1 MKKRIISCI
10 LTVLI
15 LASVLPANAFADS
28 SVIHRQ
34 IHINPLYKDVVD
46 QKQLFS
52 TLNGA
57 PRLYSDTQPQEAGS
71 ADEAAVILR
80 KGMENREA
88 RIAIRCPADAITPT
102 DGILDEIVEKAMEE
116 TGVPTQGDYIRWTY
130 AGWSG
135 SCSLESDDEGLHY
148 VFVYDC
154 KYYTT
159 AAQEAELSEKI
170 DSVLQ
175 SLDINDESSDYDVIC
190 AVYDYICAN
199 VSYDYDNLNDSEYL
213 LKYTAYAAMINK
225 TAVCQGYSALMY
237 RMLQQKNIDC
247 RLIPGSNHAWNIV
260 AIDGVYYNADS
271 TWDAGRDPKNY
282 AYFLC
287 GDSDF
292 AEHTRYSEY
301 STEEFYRLYPMA
313 ETKYVV
319 CPSHSYGA
327 WVTTK
332 APTCT
337 ESGIET
343 RTCAKCGASED
354 RAIPAT
360 GHHYDAVATA
370 PTCTEKGY
378 TTHTCACG
386 DSYTDSST
394 DALGHNYGAWEQTKA
409 PTCTVKG
416 TEVRICTR
424 CNASETRNVDAL
436 GHSFIHYAEKAATCT
451 TDGWA
456 AYDTCSRCG
465 YSTYRQIP
473 AAGHHYDA
481 VATAPTCTERGYT
494 THTCVCGIS
503 YTDSYTDA
511 VGHNYKAGICT
522 ICGAL
527 DPERRPAS
535 PQIMITTESGRPKI
549 SWDAVN
555 GADKYWVYRSVDG
568 ETFDYYTRTDK
579 PSFTDGSTSIGTTYH
594 YAVKAV
600 AVLGERDVSSGRS
613 TAQSIQCRPAAPSVS
628 IYRASGK
635 PQLKWNAVSGAA
647 KYWVYRSTDGMN
659 FKYYDSTAKTSYT
672 NTGALLGTKYHY
684 RVKAVAVVN
693 GKNVASAYNGTKS
706 LFTTP
711 AAPGVSIYRVNGKPQ
726 LKWSAVTGAEK
737 YWIYR
742 STDGVN
748 FKYYDSTTGTS
759 YTNCIAASGTE
770 YYYKVKAAAVVNGK
784 DVASD
789 FSNTKS
795 LFTTPAAPSVSITT
809 SKGKPK
815 LTWKAVKGADNYYIY
830 RSTDGKN
837 FKYYNETDEAGYTNY
852 STNIGTTYYYKVRAV
867 KTIDGNDH
875 KSDFSAVRSIQCR
888 PAAVNLSISRSY
900 GKPKLTWDAVADADK
915 YWIYRSIDGKN
926 FKCYDTTTKTSY
938 INSGAA
944 FNTIY
949 CYKVKAV
956 KVVNGRNVVS
966 GSGSAKSVITALA
979 KPSVSI
985 TTSDGKPYIS
995 WDAVDGATGYY
1006 VFRSTDGKNYSV
1018 LGYTTR
1024 TNYTNTASNA
1034 GTTYYYK
1041 VKADSSNTKTAI
1053 CANSDKTAEKL
1064 VEQAKSWLGCKESDG
1079 SNEEIIDT
1087 YNGHEPVARGLK
1099 LGYKDPWCAAFVS
1112 ACAIKTGMTD
1122 IIPTECG
1129 CGTMV
1134 KLFKK
1139 LGAWDENDGR
1149 IPNVGDIIFFDWD
1162 DSGYG
1167 DNDGFPG
1174 HVGIVEK
1181 VSGTEITVIDGN
1193 NKNDAVERR
1202 TVQINGRFIRGYG
1215 VPKYSGF
1222 RSGDTRSDYS
1232 NAVSVRCG
1240 LTAPTPSITTSE
1252 GKPKLTWSAV
1262 PGAAKYWVYRSTDG
1276 KSFSYLNSTVGT
1288 SYTDS
1293 DAKKNT
1299 KYYYKVK
1306 AVYSSNSDMNSALSA
1321 AVSIKATK

>member
-1 MKKRIISCI
+1 MKIRIISCI

-52 TLNGA
+52 ALNGA

-135 SCSLESDDEGLHY
+135 SYSLESDDEGLHY

-313 ETKYVV
+313 KTKYVV

-343 RTCAKCGASED
+343 RTCAKCGVSEN

-360 GHHYDAVATA
+360 
-370 PTCTEKGY
+370 
-378 TTHTCACG
+378 
-386 DSYTDSST
+386 
-394 DALGHNYGAWEQTKA
+394 
-409 PTCTVKG
+409 
-416 TEVRICTR
+416 
-424 CNASETRNVDAL
+424 
-436 GHSFIHYAEKAATCT
+436 
-451 TDGWA
+451 
-456 AYDTCSRCG
+456 
-465 YSTYRQIP
+465 
-473 AAGHHYDA
+473 GHHYDA

-494 THTCVCGIS
+494 THTCVCGLS

-549 SWDAVN
+549 SWNAVN

-568 ETFDYYTRTDK
+568 ETFDYYARTDK

-600 AVLGERDVSSGRS
+600 AVLGGRDVSSGRS

-647 KYWVYRSTDGMN
+647 KYWVYRSTDGVN

-693 GKNVASAYNGTKS
+693 GKNVASADSGTKS

-915 YWIYRSIDGKN
+915 YWIYRSTDGKN

-1041 VKADSSNTKTAI
+1041 VKADNSNTKTAI

-1181 VSGTEITVIDGN
+1181 VSGTKITVIDGN

-1306 AVYSSNSDMNSALSA
+1306 AVYSSNSDMNSARSA

>member
-102 DGILDEIVEKAMEE
+102 DGILDEIAEKAMEE

-135 SCSLESDDEGLHY
+135 SYSLESDDEGLHY

-343 RTCAKCGASED
+343 RTCAKCGVSEN

-386 DSYTDSST
+386 DSYTDSS
-394 DALGHNYGAWEQTKA
+394 
-409 PTCTVKG
+409 
-416 TEVRICTR
+416 
-424 CNASETRNVDAL
+424 
-436 GHSFIHYAEKAATCT
+436 
-451 TDGWA
+451 
-456 AYDTCSRCG
+456 
-465 YSTYRQIP
+465 
-473 AAGHHYDA
+473 
-481 VATAPTCTERGYT
+481 
-494 THTCVCGIS
+494 
-503 YTDSYTDA
+503 TDA

-549 SWDAVN
+549 SWNAVN
-555 GADKYWVYRSVDG
+555 GADKYWIYRSVDG
-568 ETFDYYTRTDK
+568 ETFDYYARTDK
-579 PSFTDGSTSIGTTYH
+579 PSFTDGSTSIGTTYY

-600 AVLGERDVSSGRS
+600 AVLGGRDVSSGRS

-628 IYRASGK
+628 IYRVNGK
-635 PQLKWNAVSGAA
+635 PQLKWSAVTGAE
-647 KYWVYRSTDGMN
+647 KYWIYRSTDGVN

-693 GKNVASAYNGTKS
+693 GKNVASADSGTKS

-711 AAPGVSIYRVNGKPQ
+711 AAPDVSIYRVNGKPQ

-770 YYYKVKAAAVVNGK
+770 YYYKVKAAAVENGK
-784 DVASD
+784 NVASD

-815 LTWKAVKGADNYYIY
+815 LTWKAVTGADKYWIY

-915 YWIYRSIDGKN
+915 YWIYRSTDGKN

-956 KVVNGRNVVS
+956 KVVNGRNVAS

-1041 VKADSSNTKTAI
+1041 VKADNSNTKTAI

-1149 IPNVGDIIFFDWD
+1149 IPNIGDIIFFDWD

-1181 VSGTEITVIDGN
+1181 VSGTKITVIDGN

>member
-135 SCSLESDDEGLHY
+135 SYSLESDDEGLHY

-199 VSYDYDNLNDSEYL
+199 VSYDYDNLDDSEYL

-313 ETKYVV
+313 KTKYVV

-343 RTCAKCGASED
+343 RTCAKCGVSEN

-360 GHHYDAVATA
+360 
-370 PTCTEKGY
+370 
-378 TTHTCACG
+378 
-386 DSYTDSST
+386 
-394 DALGHNYGAWEQTKA
+394 
-409 PTCTVKG
+409 
-416 TEVRICTR
+416 
-424 CNASETRNVDAL
+424 
-436 GHSFIHYAEKAATCT
+436 
-451 TDGWA
+451 
-456 AYDTCSRCG
+456 
-465 YSTYRQIP
+465 
-473 AAGHHYDA
+473 GHHYDA

-494 THTCVCGIS
+494 THTCVCGLS

-511 VGHNYKAGICT
+511 AGHNYKAGICT

-549 SWDAVN
+549 SWNAVN
-555 GADKYWVYRSVDG
+555 GADKYWIYRSVDG
-568 ETFDYYTRTDK
+568 ETFDYYARTDK
-579 PSFTDGSTSIGTTYH
+579 PSFTDGSTSIGTTYY

-647 KYWVYRSTDGMN
+647 KYWVYRSTDGVN

-693 GKNVASAYNGTKS
+693 GKNVASADSGTKS

-726 LKWSAVTGAEK
+726 LKWSAVTGAAK

-815 LTWKAVKGADNYYIY
+815 LTWKAVKGADKYYIY

-915 YWIYRSIDGKN
+915 YWIYRSTDGKN
-926 FKCYDTTTKTSY
+926 FKYYDTTTKTSY

-956 KVVNGRNVVS
+956 KVVNGRNVAS

-1041 VKADSSNTKTAI
+1041 VKADNSNTKTAI

-1149 IPNVGDIIFFDWD
+1149 IPNIGDIIFFDWD

-1293 DAKKNT
+1293 GAKKNT

>member
-135 SCSLESDDEGLHY
+135 SYSLESDDEGLHY

-343 RTCAKCGASED
+343 RTCAKCGVSEN

-394 DALGHNYGAWEQTKA
+394 DAA
-409 PTCTVKG
+409 
-416 TEVRICTR
+416 
-424 CNASETRNVDAL
+424 
-436 GHSFIHYAEKAATCT
+436 
-451 TDGWA
+451 
-456 AYDTCSRCG
+456 
-465 YSTYRQIP
+465 
-473 AAGHHYDA
+473 
-481 VATAPTCTERGYT
+481 
-494 THTCVCGIS
+494 
-503 YTDSYTDA
+503 
-511 VGHNYKAGICT
+511 GHNYKAGICT

-549 SWDAVN
+549 SWNAVN
-555 GADKYWVYRSVDG
+555 GADKYWIYRSVDG
-568 ETFDYYTRTDK
+568 ETFDYYARTDK
-579 PSFTDGSTSIGTTYH
+579 PSFTDGSTSIGTTYY

-600 AVLGERDVSSGRS
+600 AVLGGRDVSSGRS

-647 KYWVYRSTDGMN
+647 KYWVYRSTDGVN

-693 GKNVASAYNGTKS
+693 GKNVASAYSGTKS

-726 LKWSAVTGAEK
+726 LKWSAVTGAAK

-784 DVASD
+784 NVASD

-815 LTWKAVKGADNYYIY
+815 LTWKAVKGADKYWSY

-837 FKYYNETDEAGYTNY
+837 FKYYNKTDEAGYTNY

-915 YWIYRSIDGKN
+915 YWIYRSTDGKN

-956 KVVNGRNVVS
+956 KVVNGRNVAS

-1293 DAKKNT
+1293 GAKKNT

>member
-102 DGILDEIVEKAMEE
+102 DGILDEIVEKALEE

-135 SCSLESDDEGLHY
+135 SYSLESDDEGLHY

-199 VSYDYDNLNDSEYL
+199 VSYDYDNLDDSEYL

-343 RTCAKCGASED
+343 RTCAKCGVSEN

-360 GHHYDAVATA
+360 
-370 PTCTEKGY
+370 
-378 TTHTCACG
+378 
-386 DSYTDSST
+386 
-394 DALGHNYGAWEQTKA
+394 
-409 PTCTVKG
+409 
-416 TEVRICTR
+416 
-424 CNASETRNVDAL
+424 
-436 GHSFIHYAEKAATCT
+436 
-451 TDGWA
+451 
-456 AYDTCSRCG
+456 
-465 YSTYRQIP
+465 
-473 AAGHHYDA
+473 GHHYDA

-494 THTCVCGIS
+494 THTCVCGLS
-503 YTDSYTDA
+503 YTDSSTDA

-549 SWDAVN
+549 SWNAVN

-568 ETFDYYTRTDK
+568 ETFDYYARTDK
-579 PSFTDGSTSIGTTYH
+579 PSFTDGSTSIGTTYY

-600 AVLGERDVSSGRS
+600 AVLGGRDVSSGRS

-647 KYWVYRSTDGMN
+647 KYWVYRSTDGVN

-672 NTGALLGTKYHY
+672 NTSALLGTKYHY

-693 GKNVASAYNGTKS
+693 GKNVASAYSGTKS

-815 LTWKAVKGADNYYIY
+815 LTWKAVKGADKYYIY

-915 YWIYRSIDGKN
+915 YWIYRSTDGKN
-926 FKCYDTTTKTSY
+926 FKYYDTTTKTSY

-1041 VKADSSNTKTAI
+1041 VKADNLNTKTAI

-1293 DAKKNT
+1293 GAKKNT

>member
-88 RIAIRCPADAITPT
+88 RIAFRCPADAITPT
-102 DGILDEIVEKAMEE
+102 DGILDEIAEKAMEE

-130 AGWSG
+130 AGWNG
-135 SCSLESDDEGLHY
+135 SYSLESDDEGLHY

-343 RTCAKCGASED
+343 RTCAKCGVSEN

-386 DSYTDSST
+386 DSYTDSS
-394 DALGHNYGAWEQTKA
+394 
-409 PTCTVKG
+409 
-416 TEVRICTR
+416 
-424 CNASETRNVDAL
+424 
-436 GHSFIHYAEKAATCT
+436 
-451 TDGWA
+451 
-456 AYDTCSRCG
+456 
-465 YSTYRQIP
+465 
-473 AAGHHYDA
+473 
-481 VATAPTCTERGYT
+481 
-494 THTCVCGIS
+494 
-503 YTDSYTDA
+503 TDA

-549 SWDAVN
+549 SWNAVN
-555 GADKYWVYRSVDG
+555 GADKYWIYRSVDG
-568 ETFDYYTRTDK
+568 ETFDYYARTDK
-579 PSFTDGSTSIGTTYH
+579 PSFTDGSTSIGTTYY

-600 AVLGERDVSSGRS
+600 AVLGGRDVSSGRS

-647 KYWVYRSTDGMN
+647 KYWVYRSTDGVN

-693 GKNVASAYNGTKS
+693 GKNVASADSGTKS

-815 LTWKAVKGADNYYIY
+815 LTWKAVKGADNYWIY

-915 YWIYRSIDGKN
+915 YWIYRSTDGKN

-949 CYKVKAV
+949 YYKVKAV
-956 KVVNGRNVVS
+956 KVVNGRNVAS

-1293 DAKKNT
+1293 GAKKNT

>member
-135 SCSLESDDEGLHY
+135 SYSLESDDEGLHY

-343 RTCAKCGASED
+343 RTCAKCGVSEN

-360 GHHYDAVATA
+360 
-370 PTCTEKGY
+370 
-378 TTHTCACG
+378 
-386 DSYTDSST
+386 
-394 DALGHNYGAWEQTKA
+394 
-409 PTCTVKG
+409 
-416 TEVRICTR
+416 
-424 CNASETRNVDAL
+424 
-436 GHSFIHYAEKAATCT
+436 
-451 TDGWA
+451 
-456 AYDTCSRCG
+456 
-465 YSTYRQIP
+465 
-473 AAGHHYDA
+473 GHHYDA

-494 THTCVCGIS
+494 THTCVCGLS

-511 VGHNYKAGICT
+511 AGHNYKAGICT

-579 PSFTDGSTSIGTTYH
+579 PSFTDGSTSIGTTYY

-600 AVLGERDVSSGRS
+600 AVLGGRDVSSGRS
-613 TAQSIQCRPAAPSVS
+613 TAQSIQCRTAAPSVS
-628 IYRASGK
+628 IYSASGK

-647 KYWVYRSTDGMN
+647 KYWVYRSTDGVN

-726 LKWSAVTGAEK
+726 LKWSAVTGAAK

-784 DVASD
+784 NVASD

-815 LTWKAVKGADNYYIY
+815 LTWKAVKGADKYWIY

-915 YWIYRSIDGKN
+915 YWIYRSTDGKN

-1041 VKADSSNTKTAI
+1041 VKADNSNTKTAI

-1167 DNDGFPG
+1167 DNDGSPG

-1181 VSGTEITVIDGN
+1181 VSGTQITVIDGN

-1293 DAKKNT
+1293 GAKKNT

>member
-1 MKKRIISCI
+1 M
-10 LTVLI
+10 LI

-102 DGILDEIVEKAMEE
+102 DGILDEIAEKALEE
-116 TGVPTQGDYIRWTY
+116 TGVPTQGDYIRWAY
-130 AGWSG
+130 AGWNG
-135 SCSLESDDEGLHY
+135 SYSLESDDEGLHY

-247 RLIPGSNHAWNIV
+247 RLIPGSDHAWNIV

-292 AEHTRYSEY
+292 AGHTRYSEY

-343 RTCAKCGASED
+343 RTCAKCGVSEN
-354 RAIPAT
+354 RA
-360 GHHYDAVATA
+360 
-370 PTCTEKGY
+370 
-378 TTHTCACG
+378 
-386 DSYTDSST
+386 
-394 DALGHNYGAWEQTKA
+394 
-409 PTCTVKG
+409 
-416 TEVRICTR
+416 
-424 CNASETRNVDAL
+424 
-436 GHSFIHYAEKAATCT
+436 
-451 TDGWA
+451 
-456 AYDTCSRCG
+456 
-465 YSTYRQIP
+465 IP

-481 VATAPTCTERGYT
+481 VAIAPTCTERGYT
-494 THTCVCGIS
+494 THTCACGDS

-527 DPERRPAS
+527 DPECRPTS
-535 PQIMITTESGRPKI
+535 PQIMITTESGRPRI
-549 SWDAVN
+549 SWNAVN

-568 ETFDYYTRTDK
+568 ETFDYYARTDK
-579 PSFTDGSTSIGTTYH
+579 PSFTDGSTSIGTTYY

-600 AVLGERDVSSGRS
+600 AVLGGRDVSSGRS
-613 TAQSIQCRPAAPSVS
+613 TAQSIQCRPAAPSLS

-635 PQLKWNAVSGAA
+635 PQLRWNAVSGAA
-647 KYWVYRSTDGMN
+647 KYWVYRSADGVN

-672 NTGALLGTKYHY
+672 NTGASLGTKYHY

-693 GKNVASAYNGTKS
+693 GKNVASAYSGTKS

-711 AAPGVSIYRVNGKPQ
+711 AAPGVSIYRVNGKPR
-726 LKWSAVTGAEK
+726 LKWSAVTGAAK

-742 STDGVN
+742 SADGVN
-748 FKYYDSTTGTS
+748 FKYYDSTTWTS

-770 YYYKVKAAAVVNGK
+770 YYYEVKAVAVVNGK
-784 DVASD
+784 NVASD

-815 LTWKAVKGADNYYIY
+815 LTWKAVKGADKYYVY

-837 FKYYNETDEAGYTNY
+837 FKYYNKTDEAGYTNY

-915 YWIYRSIDGKN
+915 YWIYRSTDGKN

-956 KVVNGRNVVS
+956 KVVNGRNVAS

-1041 VKADSSNTKTAI
+1041 VKADNSNTKTAI

-1139 LGAWDENDGR
+1139 LGAWNENDGR

-1181 VSGTEITVIDGN
+1181 VSGTKITVIDGN

-1240 LTAPTPSITTSE
+1240 LTAPKPSITTSE

-1262 PGAAKYWVYRSTDG
+1262 HGAAKYWVYRSTDG
-1276 KSFSYLNSTVGT
+1276 ESFSYLNSTVGT

-1293 DAKKNT
+1293 GAKKNT

-1306 AVYSSNSDMNSALSA
+1306 AVYSSNSDMNSARSA

>member
-1 MKKRIISCI
+1 M
-10 LTVLI
+10 LI

-88 RIAIRCPADAITPT
+88 RIAISCPADAITPT
-102 DGILDEIVEKAMEE
+102 DGILDEIAEKAMEE

-135 SCSLESDDEGLHY
+135 SYSLESDDEGRHY

-313 ETKYVV
+313 ETKYAV

-343 RTCAKCGASED
+343 RTCAKCGVSEN

-360 GHHYDAVATA
+360 
-370 PTCTEKGY
+370 
-378 TTHTCACG
+378 
-386 DSYTDSST
+386 
-394 DALGHNYGAWEQTKA
+394 
-409 PTCTVKG
+409 
-416 TEVRICTR
+416 
-424 CNASETRNVDAL
+424 
-436 GHSFIHYAEKAATCT
+436 
-451 TDGWA
+451 
-456 AYDTCSRCG
+456 
-465 YSTYRQIP
+465 
-473 AAGHHYDA
+473 GHHYDA

-494 THTCVCGIS
+494 THTCACGDS
-503 YTDSYTDA
+503 YTDSSTDA

-549 SWDAVN
+549 SWNAVN

-568 ETFDYYTRTDK
+568 ETFDYYARTDK

-594 YAVKAV
+594 YAVRAV
-600 AVLGERDVSSGRS
+600 AVLGGRDVSSGRS

-647 KYWVYRSTDGMN
+647 KYWVYRSTDGVN

-726 LKWSAVTGAEK
+726 LKWSAVTGAAK

-770 YYYKVKAAAVVNGK
+770 YYYKVKAAAVENGK

-815 LTWKAVKGADNYYIY
+815 LTWKAVKGADKYYIY

-852 STNIGTTYYYKVRAV
+852 STNIGTTYYYKVKAV

-915 YWIYRSIDGKN
+915 YWIYRSTDGKN
-926 FKCYDTTTKTSY
+926 FKYYDTTTKTSY

-956 KVVNGRNVVS
+956 KVVNGRNVAS

-1041 VKADSSNTKTAI
+1041 VKADNSNTKTEI

-1181 VSGTEITVIDGN
+1181 VSGTQITVIDGN

-1293 DAKKNT
+1293 GAKKNT

-1306 AVYSSNSDMNSALSA
+1306 AVYSSNSDLNSARSA

>member
-135 SCSLESDDEGLHY
+135 SYSLESDDEGLHY

-343 RTCAKCGASED
+343 RTCAKCGVSEN

-386 DSYTDSST
+386 DSYTDSS
-394 DALGHNYGAWEQTKA
+394 
-409 PTCTVKG
+409 
-416 TEVRICTR
+416 
-424 CNASETRNVDAL
+424 
-436 GHSFIHYAEKAATCT
+436 
-451 TDGWA
+451 
-456 AYDTCSRCG
+456 
-465 YSTYRQIP
+465 
-473 AAGHHYDA
+473 
-481 VATAPTCTERGYT
+481 
-494 THTCVCGIS
+494 
-503 YTDSYTDA
+503 TDA

-549 SWDAVN
+549 SWNAVN
-555 GADKYWVYRSVDG
+555 GADKYWIYRSVDG
-568 ETFDYYTRTDK
+568 ETFDYYARTDK
-579 PSFTDGSTSIGTTYH
+579 PSFTDGSTSIGTTYY

-600 AVLGERDVSSGRS
+600 AVLGGRDVSSGRS

-647 KYWVYRSTDGMN
+647 KYWVYRSTDGVN

-815 LTWKAVKGADNYYIY
+815 LTWKAVKGADKYYIY

-915 YWIYRSIDGKN
+915 YWIYRSTDGKN

-1041 VKADSSNTKTAI
+1041 VKADNSNTKTAI

-1181 VSGTEITVIDGN
+1181 VSGTKITVIDGN

-1293 DAKKNT
+1293 GAKKNT

-1306 AVYSSNSDMNSALSA
+1306 AVYSSNSDLNSARSA

>member
-102 DGILDEIVEKAMEE
+102 DGILDEIAEKAMEE

-130 AGWSG
+130 AGWNG
-135 SCSLESDDEGLHY
+135 SYSLESDDEGRHY

-343 RTCAKCGASED
+343 RTCAKCGVSEN

-386 DSYTDSST
+386 DSYTDSS
-394 DALGHNYGAWEQTKA
+394 
-409 PTCTVKG
+409 
-416 TEVRICTR
+416 
-424 CNASETRNVDAL
+424 
-436 GHSFIHYAEKAATCT
+436 
-451 TDGWA
+451 
-456 AYDTCSRCG
+456 
-465 YSTYRQIP
+465 
-473 AAGHHYDA
+473 
-481 VATAPTCTERGYT
+481 
-494 THTCVCGIS
+494 
-503 YTDSYTDA
+503 TDA

-549 SWDAVN
+549 SWNAVN
-555 GADKYWVYRSVDG
+555 GADKYWIYRSVDG
-568 ETFDYYTRTDK
+568 ETFDYYARTDK
-579 PSFTDGSTSIGTTYH
+579 PSFTDGSTSIGTTYY

-600 AVLGERDVSSGRS
+600 AVLGGRDVSSGRS

-647 KYWVYRSTDGMN
+647 KYWVYRSTDGVN

-815 LTWKAVKGADNYYIY
+815 LTWKAVKGADKYYIY

-915 YWIYRSIDGKN
+915 YWIYRSTDGKN

-1041 VKADSSNTKTAI
+1041 VKADNSNTKTAI

-1167 DNDGFPG
+1167 DNDGSPG

-1181 VSGTEITVIDGN
+1181 VSGTQITVIDGN

-1293 DAKKNT
+1293 GAKKNT

>member
-1 MKKRIISCI
+1 M
-10 LTVLI
+10 LI

-135 SCSLESDDEGLHY
+135 SYSLESDDEGLHY

-313 ETKYVV
+313 ETKYAV

-343 RTCAKCGASED
+343 RTCAKCGVSEN

-386 DSYTDSST
+386 DSYTDSS
-394 DALGHNYGAWEQTKA
+394 
-409 PTCTVKG
+409 
-416 TEVRICTR
+416 
-424 CNASETRNVDAL
+424 
-436 GHSFIHYAEKAATCT
+436 
-451 TDGWA
+451 
-456 AYDTCSRCG
+456 
-465 YSTYRQIP
+465 
-473 AAGHHYDA
+473 
-481 VATAPTCTERGYT
+481 
-494 THTCVCGIS
+494 
-503 YTDSYTDA
+503 TDA

-568 ETFDYYTRTDK
+568 ETFDYYARTDK
-579 PSFTDGSTSIGTTYH
+579 PSFTDGSTSIGTTYY

-600 AVLGERDVSSGRS
+600 AVLGGRDVSSGRS

-647 KYWVYRSTDGMN
+647 KYWVYRSTDGVN

-726 LKWSAVTGAEK
+726 LKWSAVTGAAK

-815 LTWKAVKGADNYYIY
+815 LTWKAVKGADKYYIY

-915 YWIYRSIDGKN
+915 YWIYRSTDGKN

-956 KVVNGRNVVS
+956 KVVNGRNVAS

-979 KPSVSI
+979 EPSVSI

-1041 VKADSSNTKTAI
+1041 VKADNSNTKTAI

-1293 DAKKNT
+1293 GAKKNT

>member
-135 SCSLESDDEGLHY
+135 SYSLESDDEGLHY

-292 AEHTRYSEY
+292 AGHTRYSEY

-343 RTCAKCGASED
+343 RTCAKCGVSEN
-354 RAIPAT
+354 RA
-360 GHHYDAVATA
+360 
-370 PTCTEKGY
+370 
-378 TTHTCACG
+378 
-386 DSYTDSST
+386 
-394 DALGHNYGAWEQTKA
+394 
-409 PTCTVKG
+409 
-416 TEVRICTR
+416 
-424 CNASETRNVDAL
+424 
-436 GHSFIHYAEKAATCT
+436 
-451 TDGWA
+451 
-456 AYDTCSRCG
+456 
-465 YSTYRQIP
+465 IP

-481 VATAPTCTERGYT
+481 VAIAPTCTERGYT
-494 THTCVCGIS
+494 THTCACGDS

-549 SWDAVN
+549 SWNAVN

-568 ETFDYYTRTDK
+568 ETFDYYARTDK

-600 AVLGERDVSSGRS
+600 AVLGGRDVPSGRS

-647 KYWVYRSTDGMN
+647 KYWVYRSTDGVN
-659 FKYYDSTAKTSYT
+659 FKYYDSTTKTSYT

-693 GKNVASAYNGTKS
+693 GKNVASADSGTKS

-726 LKWSAVTGAEK
+726 LKWSAVTGAVK

-915 YWIYRSIDGKN
+915 YWIYRSTDGKN

-1149 IPNVGDIIFFDWD
+1149 IPNAGDIIFFDWD

-1181 VSGTEITVIDGN
+1181 VSGTKITVIDGN

-1222 RSGDTRSDYS
+1222 CSGDTRSDYS

-1293 DAKKNT
+1293 GAKKNT

>member
-135 SCSLESDDEGLHY
+135 SYSLESDDEGLHY

-343 RTCAKCGASED
+343 RTCAKCGVSEN

-360 GHHYDAVATA
+360 
-370 PTCTEKGY
+370 
-378 TTHTCACG
+378 
-386 DSYTDSST
+386 
-394 DALGHNYGAWEQTKA
+394 
-409 PTCTVKG
+409 
-416 TEVRICTR
+416 
-424 CNASETRNVDAL
+424 
-436 GHSFIHYAEKAATCT
+436 
-451 TDGWA
+451 
-456 AYDTCSRCG
+456 
-465 YSTYRQIP
+465 
-473 AAGHHYDA
+473 GHHYDA

-494 THTCVCGIS
+494 THTCVCGLS

-511 VGHNYKAGICT
+511 AGHNYKAGICT

-549 SWDAVN
+549 SWNAVN

-568 ETFDYYTRTDK
+568 ETFDYYARTDK
-579 PSFTDGSTSIGTTYH
+579 PSFTDGSTSIGTTYY

-600 AVLGERDVSSGRS
+600 AVLGGRDVSSGRS

-647 KYWVYRSTDGMN
+647 KYWVYRSTDGVN

-693 GKNVASAYNGTKS
+693 GKNVASADSGTKS

-815 LTWKAVKGADNYYIY
+815 LTWKAVKGADNYWIY

-915 YWIYRSIDGKN
+915 YWIYRSTDGKN
-926 FKCYDTTTKTSY
+926 FKYYDTTTKTSY

-1041 VKADSSNTKTAI
+1041 VKADNSNTKTAI

-1181 VSGTEITVIDGN
+1181 VSGTKITVIDGN

-1293 DAKKNT
+1293 GAKKNT

>member
-102 DGILDEIVEKAMEE
+102 DGILDEIVEKALEE

-130 AGWSG
+130 AGWNG
-135 SCSLESDDEGLHY
+135 SYSLESDDEGLHY

-343 RTCAKCGASED
+343 RTCAKCGVSEN
-354 RAIPAT
+354 RA
-360 GHHYDAVATA
+360 
-370 PTCTEKGY
+370 
-378 TTHTCACG
+378 
-386 DSYTDSST
+386 
-394 DALGHNYGAWEQTKA
+394 
-409 PTCTVKG
+409 
-416 TEVRICTR
+416 
-424 CNASETRNVDAL
+424 
-436 GHSFIHYAEKAATCT
+436 
-451 TDGWA
+451 
-456 AYDTCSRCG
+456 
-465 YSTYRQIP
+465 IP

-494 THTCVCGIS
+494 THTCVCGLS

-511 VGHNYKAGICT
+511 AGHNYKAGICT

-549 SWDAVN
+549 SWNAVN

-568 ETFDYYTRTDK
+568 ETFDYYARTDK
-579 PSFTDGSTSIGTTYH
+579 PSFTDGSTSIGTTYY

-600 AVLGERDVSSGRS
+600 AVLGGRDVSSGRS

-647 KYWVYRSTDGMN
+647 KYWVYRSTDGVN

-815 LTWKAVKGADNYYIY
+815 LTWKAVKGADKYYIY

-915 YWIYRSIDGKN
+915 YWIYRSTDGKN
-926 FKCYDTTTKTSY
+926 FKYYDTTTKTSY

-1041 VKADSSNTKTAI
+1041 VKADNSNTKTAI

-1293 DAKKNT
+1293 GAKKNT

-1306 AVYSSNSDMNSALSA
+1306 AVYSSNSDMNSARSA

>member
-1 MKKRIISCI
+1 M
-10 LTVLI
+10 LI

-135 SCSLESDDEGLHY
+135 SYSLESDDEGRHY

-343 RTCAKCGASED
+343 RTCAKCGVSEN
-354 RAIPAT
+354 RA
-360 GHHYDAVATA
+360 
-370 PTCTEKGY
+370 
-378 TTHTCACG
+378 
-386 DSYTDSST
+386 
-394 DALGHNYGAWEQTKA
+394 
-409 PTCTVKG
+409 
-416 TEVRICTR
+416 
-424 CNASETRNVDAL
+424 
-436 GHSFIHYAEKAATCT
+436 
-451 TDGWA
+451 
-456 AYDTCSRCG
+456 
-465 YSTYRQIP
+465 IP

-494 THTCVCGIS
+494 THTCVCGLS

-511 VGHNYKAGICT
+511 AGHNYKAGICT

-549 SWDAVN
+549 SWNAVN
-555 GADKYWVYRSVDG
+555 GADKYWIYRSVDG
-568 ETFDYYTRTDK
+568 ETFDYYARTDK
-579 PSFTDGSTSIGTTYH
+579 PSFTDGSTSIGTTYY

-600 AVLGERDVSSGRS
+600 AVLGGRDVSSGRS
-613 TAQSIQCRPAAPSVS
+613 TAQSIQCRPAAPSVR
-628 IYRASGK
+628 IYRVNGK

-647 KYWVYRSTDGMN
+647 EYWVYRSTDGVN

-726 LKWSAVTGAEK
+726 LKWSAVTGAAK

-784 DVASD
+784 NVASD

-815 LTWKAVKGADNYYIY
+815 LTWKAVKGADKYYIY

-915 YWIYRSIDGKN
+915 YWIYRSTDGKN

-956 KVVNGRNVVS
+956 KVVNGRNVAS

-1293 DAKKNT
+1293 GAKKNT

>member
-1 MKKRIISCI
+1 M
-10 LTVLI
+10 LI

-102 DGILDEIVEKAMEE
+102 DGILDEIAEKALEE

-130 AGWSG
+130 AGWNG
-135 SCSLESDDEGLHY
+135 SYSLESDDEGLHY

-247 RLIPGSNHAWNIV
+247 RLIPGSDHAWNIV
-260 AIDGVYYNADS
+260 AIGGVYYNADS

-292 AEHTRYSEY
+292 AGHTRYSEY

-343 RTCAKCGASED
+343 RRCAKCGVSEN
-354 RAIPAT
+354 R
-360 GHHYDAVATA
+360 V
-370 PTCTEKGY
+370 
-378 TTHTCACG
+378 
-386 DSYTDSST
+386 
-394 DALGHNYGAWEQTKA
+394 
-409 PTCTVKG
+409 
-416 TEVRICTR
+416 
-424 CNASETRNVDAL
+424 
-436 GHSFIHYAEKAATCT
+436 
-451 TDGWA
+451 
-456 AYDTCSRCG
+456 
-465 YSTYRQIP
+465 IP

-481 VATAPTCTERGYT
+481 VAIAPTCTERGYT
-494 THTCVCGIS
+494 THTCVCGLS

-549 SWDAVN
+549 SWNAVN

-568 ETFDYYTRTDK
+568 ETFDYYARTDK
-579 PSFTDGSTSIGTTYH
+579 PSFTDGSTSIGTTYY

-600 AVLGERDVSSGRS
+600 AVLGGRDVSSGRS

-647 KYWVYRSTDGMN
+647 KYWVYRSTDGVN

-693 GKNVASAYNGTKS
+693 GKNVTSADSGTKS

-711 AAPGVSIYRVNGKPQ
+711 AAPGVSIYRVNGKPR
-726 LKWSAVTGAEK
+726 LKWSAVTGAAK

-742 STDGVN
+742 SADGVN
-748 FKYYDSTTGTS
+748 FKYYDSTTWTS

-770 YYYKVKAAAVVNGK
+770 YYYKVKAVAVVNGK

-815 LTWKAVKGADNYYIY
+815 LTWKAVTGADKYYVY

-837 FKYYNETDEAGYTNY
+837 FKYYNKTDEAGYTNY

-900 GKPKLTWDAVADADK
+900 GKPKLTWEAVADADK
-915 YWIYRSIDGKN
+915 YWIYRSTDGKN

-956 KVVNGRNVVS
+956 KVVNGRNVAS

-1041 VKADSSNTKTAI
+1041 VKADNSNTKTAI

-1139 LGAWDENDGR
+1139 LGAWNENDGR

-1181 VSGTEITVIDGN
+1181 VSGTKITVIDGN

-1262 PGAAKYWVYRSTDG
+1262 PGAARYWVYRSTDG

-1293 DAKKNT
+1293 GAKKNT

-1306 AVYSSNSDMNSALSA
+1306 AVYSSNSDLNSARSA

>member
-1 MKKRIISCI
+1 M
-10 LTVLI
+10 LI

-135 SCSLESDDEGLHY
+135 SYSLENDDEGLHY

-247 RLIPGSNHAWNIV
+247 RLIPGSDHAWNIV

-292 AEHTRYSEY
+292 AGHTRYSEY

-343 RTCAKCGASED
+343 RTCAKCGVSEN

-360 GHHYDAVATA
+360 
-370 PTCTEKGY
+370 
-378 TTHTCACG
+378 
-386 DSYTDSST
+386 
-394 DALGHNYGAWEQTKA
+394 
-409 PTCTVKG
+409 
-416 TEVRICTR
+416 
-424 CNASETRNVDAL
+424 
-436 GHSFIHYAEKAATCT
+436 
-451 TDGWA
+451 
-456 AYDTCSRCG
+456 
-465 YSTYRQIP
+465 
-473 AAGHHYDA
+473 GHHYDA

-494 THTCVCGIS
+494 THTCACGDS

-549 SWDAVN
+549 SWNAVN
-555 GADKYWVYRSVDG
+555 GADKYWVYRSADG
-568 ETFDYYTRTDK
+568 ETFDYYARTDK
-579 PSFTDGSTSIGTTYH
+579 PSFTDGSTSIGTTYY

-600 AVLGERDVSSGRS
+600 AVLGGRDVPSGRS

-647 KYWVYRSTDGMN
+647 KYWVYRSTDGVN

-795 LFTTPAAPSVSITT
+795 LFTTPEAPSVSITT

-815 LTWKAVKGADNYYIY
+815 LTWKAVKGADKYYIY

-915 YWIYRSIDGKN
+915 YWIYRSTDGKN
-926 FKCYDTTTKTSY
+926 FKYYDTTTKTSY

-1041 VKADSSNTKTAI
+1041 VKADNLNTKTAI

-1181 VSGTEITVIDGN
+1181 VSGTKITVIDGN

-1293 DAKKNT
+1293 GAKKNT

-1306 AVYSSNSDMNSALSA
+1306 AVYSSNSDMNSARSA

>member
-102 DGILDEIVEKAMEE
+102 DGILDEIAEKAMEE

-199 VSYDYDNLNDSEYL
+199 VSYDYDNLNDSEHL

-301 STEEFYRLYPMA
+301 STEKFYRLYPMA

-343 RTCAKCGASED
+343 RTCAKCGVSEN

-360 GHHYDAVATA
+360 
-370 PTCTEKGY
+370 
-378 TTHTCACG
+378 
-386 DSYTDSST
+386 
-394 DALGHNYGAWEQTKA
+394 
-409 PTCTVKG
+409 
-416 TEVRICTR
+416 
-424 CNASETRNVDAL
+424 
-436 GHSFIHYAEKAATCT
+436 
-451 TDGWA
+451 
-456 AYDTCSRCG
+456 
-465 YSTYRQIP
+465 
-473 AAGHHYDA
+473 GHHYDA

-579 PSFTDGSTSIGTTYH
+579 PSFTDGSTSIGTTYY

-600 AVLGERDVSSGRS
+600 AVLGGRDVSSGRS
-613 TAQSIQCRPAAPSVS
+613 TAQSIQCRPAAPSVR
-628 IYRASGK
+628 IYRVNGK

-647 KYWVYRSTDGMN
+647 KYWVYRSTDGVN

-726 LKWSAVTGAEK
+726 LKWSAVTGAAK

-815 LTWKAVKGADNYYIY
+815 LTWKAVKGADKYYIY

-915 YWIYRSIDGKN
+915 YWIYRSTDGKN

-1041 VKADSSNTKTAI
+1041 VKADNSNTKTAI

-1167 DNDGFPG
+1167 DNDGSPG

-1181 VSGTEITVIDGN
+1181 VSGTQITVIDGN

-1293 DAKKNT
+1293 GAKKNT

>member
-135 SCSLESDDEGLHY
+135 SYSLESDDEGLYY

-199 VSYDYDNLNDSEYL
+199 VSYDYDNLDDSEYL

-271 TWDAGRDPKNY
+271 TWDAGKDPKNY

-313 ETKYVV
+313 ETKHAV

-343 RTCAKCGASED
+343 RTCAKCGVSED

-360 GHHYDAVATA
+360 
-370 PTCTEKGY
+370 
-378 TTHTCACG
+378 
-386 DSYTDSST
+386 
-394 DALGHNYGAWEQTKA
+394 
-409 PTCTVKG
+409 
-416 TEVRICTR
+416 
-424 CNASETRNVDAL
+424 
-436 GHSFIHYAEKAATCT
+436 
-451 TDGWA
+451 
-456 AYDTCSRCG
+456 
-465 YSTYRQIP
+465 
-473 AAGHHYDA
+473 GHHYDA

-494 THTCVCGIS
+494 THTCVCGLS

-549 SWDAVN
+549 SWNAVN
-555 GADKYWVYRSVDG
+555 GADKYWIYRSVDG
-568 ETFDYYTRTDK
+568 ETFDYYARTDK
-579 PSFTDGSTSIGTTYH
+579 PSFTDGSTSIGTTYY

-600 AVLGERDVSSGRS
+600 AVLGGRDVSSGRS

-635 PQLKWNAVSGAA
+635 L
-647 KYWVYRSTDGMN
+647 
-659 FKYYDSTAKTSYT
+659 
-672 NTGALLGTKYHY
+672 
-684 RVKAVAVVN
+684 
-693 GKNVASAYNGTKS
+693 
-706 LFTTP
+706 
-711 AAPGVSIYRVNGKPQ
+711 
-726 LKWSAVTGAEK
+726 
-737 YWIYR
+737 
-742 STDGVN
+742 
-748 FKYYDSTTGTS
+748 
-759 YTNCIAASGTE
+759 
-770 YYYKVKAAAVVNGK
+770 
-784 DVASD
+784 
-789 FSNTKS
+789 
-795 LFTTPAAPSVSITT
+795 
-809 SKGKPK
+809 
-815 LTWKAVKGADNYYIY
+815 
-830 RSTDGKN
+830 
-837 FKYYNETDEAGYTNY
+837 
-852 STNIGTTYYYKVRAV
+852 
-867 KTIDGNDH
+867 
-875 KSDFSAVRSIQCR
+875 
-888 PAAVNLSISRSY
+888 
-900 GKPKLTWDAVADADK
+900 
-915 YWIYRSIDGKN
+915 
-926 FKCYDTTTKTSY
+926 
-938 INSGAA
+938 
-944 FNTIY
+944 
-949 CYKVKAV
+949 
-956 KVVNGRNVVS
+956 
-966 GSGSAKSVITALA
+966 
-979 KPSVSI
+979 
-985 TTSDGKPYIS
+985 
-995 WDAVDGATGYY
+995 
-1006 VFRSTDGKNYSV
+1006 
-1018 LGYTTR
+1018 
-1024 TNYTNTASNA
+1024 
-1034 GTTYYYK
+1034 
-1041 VKADSSNTKTAI
+1041 
-1053 CANSDKTAEKL
+1053 
-1064 VEQAKSWLGCKESDG
+1064 
-1079 SNEEIIDT
+1079 
-1087 YNGHEPVARGLK
+1087 
-1099 LGYKDPWCAAFVS
+1099 
-1112 ACAIKTGMTD
+1112 
-1122 IIPTECG
+1122 
-1129 CGTMV
+1129 
-1134 KLFKK
+1134 
-1139 LGAWDENDGR
+1139 
-1149 IPNVGDIIFFDWD
+1149 
-1162 DSGYG
+1162 
-1167 DNDGFPG
+1167 
-1174 HVGIVEK
+1174 
-1181 VSGTEITVIDGN
+1181 
-1193 NKNDAVERR
+1193 
-1202 TVQINGRFIRGYG
+1202 
-1215 VPKYSGF
+1215 
-1222 RSGDTRSDYS
+1222 
-1232 NAVSVRCG
+1232 
-1240 LTAPTPSITTSE
+1240 
-1252 GKPKLTWSAV
+1252 
-1262 PGAAKYWVYRSTDG
+1262 
-1276 KSFSYLNSTVGT
+1276 
-1288 SYTDS
+1288 
-1293 DAKKNT
+1293 
-1299 KYYYKVK
+1299 
-1306 AVYSSNSDMNSALSA
+1306 
-1321 AVSIKATK
+1321 

>member
-10 LTVLI
+10 LTALI
-15 LASVLPANAFADS
+15 LASVLPANTFADS

-102 DGILDEIVEKAMEE
+102 DGILDEIAEKAMEE

-225 TAVCQGYSALMY
+225 TAVCQGYSTLMY

-319 CPSHSYGA
+319 CLSHSYGA
-327 WVTTK
+327 WMTTK

-343 RTCAKCGASED
+343 RTCAKCGVSEN

-386 DSYTDSST
+386 DSYTDSS
-394 DALGHNYGAWEQTKA
+394 
-409 PTCTVKG
+409 
-416 TEVRICTR
+416 
-424 CNASETRNVDAL
+424 
-436 GHSFIHYAEKAATCT
+436 
-451 TDGWA
+451 
-456 AYDTCSRCG
+456 
-465 YSTYRQIP
+465 
-473 AAGHHYDA
+473 
-481 VATAPTCTERGYT
+481 
-494 THTCVCGIS
+494 
-503 YTDSYTDA
+503 TDA

-549 SWDAVN
+549 SWNAVN
-555 GADKYWVYRSVDG
+555 GADKYWIYRSVDG
-568 ETFDYYTRTDK
+568 ETFDYYARTDK
-579 PSFTDGSTSIGTTYH
+579 PSFTDGSTSIGTTYY

-600 AVLGERDVSSGRS
+600 AVLGGRDVSSGRS

-647 KYWVYRSTDGMN
+647 KYWVYRSTDGVN

-693 GKNVASAYNGTKS
+693 GKNVASADSGTKS

-711 AAPGVSIYRVNGKPQ
+711 AAPDVSIYRVNGKPQ

-837 FKYYNETDEAGYTNY
+837 FKYYNKTDEAGYTNY

-915 YWIYRSIDGKN
+915 YWIYRSTDGKN

-1041 VKADSSNTKTAI
+1041 VKADNSNTKTAS

-1181 VSGTEITVIDGN
+1181 VSGTKITVIDGN

-1293 DAKKNT
+1293 GAKKNT

>member
-135 SCSLESDDEGLHY
+135 SYSLESDDEGLYY

-343 RTCAKCGASED
+343 RTCAKCGVSEN

-386 DSYTDSST
+386 
-394 DALGHNYGAWEQTKA
+394 L
-409 PTCTVKG
+409 
-416 TEVRICTR
+416 
-424 CNASETRNVDAL
+424 
-436 GHSFIHYAEKAATCT
+436 
-451 TDGWA
+451 
-456 AYDTCSRCG
+456 
-465 YSTYRQIP
+465 
-473 AAGHHYDA
+473 
-481 VATAPTCTERGYT
+481 
-494 THTCVCGIS
+494 S

-511 VGHNYKAGICT
+511 AGHNYKAGICT

-549 SWDAVN
+549 SWNAVN
-555 GADKYWVYRSVDG
+555 GADKYWIYRSVDG
-568 ETFDYYTRTDK
+568 ETFDYYARTDK
-579 PSFTDGSTSIGTTYH
+579 PSFTDGSTSIGTTYY

-600 AVLGERDVSSGRS
+600 AVLGGRDVSSGRS

-647 KYWVYRSTDGMN
+647 KYWVYRSTDGVN

-693 GKNVASAYNGTKS
+693 GKNVASAYSGTKS

-815 LTWKAVKGADNYYIY
+815 LTWKAVKGADKYYIY

-852 STNIGTTYYYKVRAV
+852 STNIGTTYYYKVRTV

-915 YWIYRSIDGKN
+915 YWIYRSTDGKN

-995 WDAVDGATGYY
+995 WDAVDGAIGYY

-1041 VKADSSNTKTAI
+1041 VKADNSNTKTAI

-1181 VSGTEITVIDGN
+1181 VSGTKITVIDGN

-1262 PGAAKYWVYRSTDG
+1262 PGAAKYWIYRSTDG

>member
-135 SCSLESDDEGLHY
+135 SYSLESDDEGLHY

-313 ETKYVV
+313 ETKYAV

-343 RTCAKCGASED
+343 RTCAKCGVSEN
-354 RAIPAT
+354 RAIPAA

-386 DSYTDSST
+386 DSYTDSS
-394 DALGHNYGAWEQTKA
+394 
-409 PTCTVKG
+409 
-416 TEVRICTR
+416 
-424 CNASETRNVDAL
+424 
-436 GHSFIHYAEKAATCT
+436 
-451 TDGWA
+451 
-456 AYDTCSRCG
+456 
-465 YSTYRQIP
+465 
-473 AAGHHYDA
+473 
-481 VATAPTCTERGYT
+481 
-494 THTCVCGIS
+494 
-503 YTDSYTDA
+503 TDA

-549 SWDAVN
+549 SWNAVN

-568 ETFDYYTRTDK
+568 ETFDYYARTDK
-579 PSFTDGSTSIGTTYH
+579 PSFTDGSTSIGTTYY

-600 AVLGERDVSSGRS
+600 AVLGGRDVSSGRS

-693 GKNVASAYNGTKS
+693 GKNVASAYSGTKS

-915 YWIYRSIDGKN
+915 YWIYRSTDGKN
-926 FKCYDTTTKTSY
+926 FKYYDTTTKTSY

-1041 VKADSSNTKTAI
+1041 VKADNSNTKTAI

-1293 DAKKNT
+1293 GAKKNT

-1306 AVYSSNSDMNSALSA
+1306 AVYSSNSDMNSARSA

>member
-1 MKKRIISCI
+1 M
-10 LTVLI
+10 LI

-102 DGILDEIVEKAMEE
+102 DGILDEIAEKAMEE

-313 ETKYVV
+313 KTKYVV

-343 RTCAKCGASED
+343 RTCAKCGVSEN

-386 DSYTDSST
+386 DSYTDSS
-394 DALGHNYGAWEQTKA
+394 
-409 PTCTVKG
+409 
-416 TEVRICTR
+416 
-424 CNASETRNVDAL
+424 
-436 GHSFIHYAEKAATCT
+436 
-451 TDGWA
+451 
-456 AYDTCSRCG
+456 
-465 YSTYRQIP
+465 
-473 AAGHHYDA
+473 
-481 VATAPTCTERGYT
+481 
-494 THTCVCGIS
+494 
-503 YTDSYTDA
+503 TDA

-549 SWDAVN
+549 SWNAVN

-568 ETFDYYTRTDK
+568 ETFDYYARTDK
-579 PSFTDGSTSIGTTYH
+579 PSFTDGSTSIGTTYY

-600 AVLGERDVSSGRS
+600 AVLGGRDVSSGRS

-647 KYWVYRSTDGMN
+647 KYWVYRSTDGVN

-693 GKNVASAYNGTKS
+693 GKNVASADSGTKS

-711 AAPGVSIYRVNGKPQ
+711 EAPGVSIYRVNGKPQ

-815 LTWKAVKGADNYYIY
+815 LTWKAVKGADKYYIY

-915 YWIYRSIDGKN
+915 YWIYRSTDGKN
-926 FKCYDTTTKTSY
+926 FKYYDTTTKTSY

-1041 VKADSSNTKTAI
+1041 VKADNSNTKTAI

-1181 VSGTEITVIDGN
+1181 VSGTQITVIDGN

-1293 DAKKNT
+1293 GAKKNT

>member
-52 TLNGA
+52 TLNSA

-102 DGILDEIVEKAMEE
+102 DGILDEIAEKAMEE

-313 ETKYVV
+313 ETKYAV

-386 DSYTDSST
+386 DSYTDS
-394 DALGHNYGAWEQTKA
+394 
-409 PTCTVKG
+409 
-416 TEVRICTR
+416 
-424 CNASETRNVDAL
+424 
-436 GHSFIHYAEKAATCT
+436 
-451 TDGWA
+451 
-456 AYDTCSRCG
+456 
-465 YSTYRQIP
+465 
-473 AAGHHYDA
+473 
-481 VATAPTCTERGYT
+481 
-494 THTCVCGIS
+494 
-503 YTDSYTDA
+503 YTDA
-511 VGHNYKAGICT
+511 AGHNYKAGICT

-549 SWDAVN
+549 SWNAVN
-555 GADKYWVYRSVDG
+555 GADKYWIYRSVDG
-568 ETFDYYTRTDK
+568 VTFDYYARTDK
-579 PSFTDGSTSIGTTYH
+579 PSFTDGSTSIGTTYY

-600 AVLGERDVSSGRS
+600 AVLGGRDVSSGRS

-647 KYWVYRSTDGMN
+647 KYWVYRSTDGVN

-770 YYYKVKAAAVVNGK
+770 YHYKVKAAAVVNGK

-915 YWIYRSIDGKN
+915 YWIYRSTDGKN
-926 FKCYDTTTKTSY
+926 FKYYDTTTKTSY

-1293 DAKKNT
+1293 GAKKNT

-1306 AVYSSNSDMNSALSA
+1306 AVYSSNSDLNSARSA

>member
-57 PRLYSDTQPQEAGS
+57 PQLYSDTQPQEAGS

-102 DGILDEIVEKAMEE
+102 DGILDEIAEKAMEE
-116 TGVPTQGDYIRWTY
+116 TGVPTQGDYIRWAY
-130 AGWSG
+130 AGWNG
-135 SCSLESDDEGLHY
+135 SYSLESDDEGLHY

-247 RLIPGSNHAWNIV
+247 RLIPGSDHAWNIV

-292 AEHTRYSEY
+292 AGHTRYSEY

-343 RTCAKCGASED
+343 RTCAKCGVSED

-360 GHHYDAVATA
+360 
-370 PTCTEKGY
+370 
-378 TTHTCACG
+378 
-386 DSYTDSST
+386 
-394 DALGHNYGAWEQTKA
+394 
-409 PTCTVKG
+409 
-416 TEVRICTR
+416 
-424 CNASETRNVDAL
+424 
-436 GHSFIHYAEKAATCT
+436 
-451 TDGWA
+451 
-456 AYDTCSRCG
+456 
-465 YSTYRQIP
+465 
-473 AAGHHYDA
+473 GHHYDA

-494 THTCVCGIS
+494 THTCVCGDS

-549 SWDAVN
+549 SWNAVN

-568 ETFDYYTRTDK
+568 ETFDYYARTDK
-579 PSFTDGSTSIGTTYH
+579 PSFTDGSTSIGMTYY

-600 AVLGERDVSSGRS
+600 AVLGGWNVSSGRS

-647 KYWVYRSTDGMN
+647 KYWVYRSTDGVN

-693 GKNVASAYNGTKS
+693 GKNVASADSGTKS

-711 AAPGVSIYRVNGKPQ
+711 AAPGVSIYRVNGKPR
-726 LKWSAVTGAEK
+726 LKWSAVTGAAK

-742 STDGVN
+742 SADGVN

-770 YYYKVKAAAVVNGK
+770 YYYKVKAVAVVNGK
-784 DVASD
+784 DVTSD

-815 LTWKAVKGADNYYIY
+815 LTWKAVTGADKYYVY

-837 FKYYNETDEAGYTNY
+837 FKYYNKTDEAGYTNY

-875 KSDFSAVRSIQCR
+875 KSDFGAVRSIQCR

-915 YWIYRSIDGKN
+915 YWIYRSTDGKN

-944 FNTIY
+944 FNTTY
-949 CYKVKAV
+949 YYKVKAV
-956 KVVNGRNVVS
+956 KVVNGRNVAS

-979 KPSVSI
+979 KPSVRI

-1041 VKADSSNTKTAI
+1041 VKADNSNTKTAI

-1181 VSGTEITVIDGN
+1181 VSGTKITVIDGN

-1232 NAVSVRCG
+1232 NAVSVCCG
-1240 LTAPTPSITTSE
+1240 LTAPMPSITTSE

-1293 DAKKNT
+1293 GAKKNT

-1306 AVYSSNSDMNSALSA
+1306 AVYSSNSDMNSARSA

>member
-52 TLNGA
+52 ALNGA

-88 RIAIRCPADAITPT
+88 RIAIRCPANAITPT

-130 AGWSG
+130 AGWNG
-135 SCSLESDDEGLHY
+135 SYSLESDDEGLHY

-159 AAQEAELSEKI
+159 AAQEAELSKKI

-343 RTCAKCGASED
+343 RTCAKCGVSEN

-386 DSYTDSST
+386 DSYTDSS
-394 DALGHNYGAWEQTKA
+394 
-409 PTCTVKG
+409 
-416 TEVRICTR
+416 
-424 CNASETRNVDAL
+424 
-436 GHSFIHYAEKAATCT
+436 
-451 TDGWA
+451 
-456 AYDTCSRCG
+456 
-465 YSTYRQIP
+465 
-473 AAGHHYDA
+473 
-481 VATAPTCTERGYT
+481 
-494 THTCVCGIS
+494 
-503 YTDSYTDA
+503 TDA

-549 SWDAVN
+549 SWNAVN
-555 GADKYWVYRSVDG
+555 GADKYWIYRSVDG
-568 ETFDYYTRTDK
+568 ETFDYYARTDK
-579 PSFTDGSTSIGTTYH
+579 PSFTDGSTSIGTTYY

-600 AVLGERDVSSGRS
+600 AVLGGRDVSSGRS

-647 KYWVYRSTDGMN
+647 KYWVYRSTDGVN

-693 GKNVASAYNGTKS
+693 GKNVASAYSGTKS

-711 AAPGVSIYRVNGKPQ
+711 AAPDVSIYRVNGKPQ

-815 LTWKAVKGADNYYIY
+815 LTWKAVKGADNYWIY

-915 YWIYRSIDGKN
+915 YWIYRSTDGKN

-1006 VFRSTDGKNYSV
+1006 VFRSTDVKNYSV

-1181 VSGTEITVIDGN
+1181 VSGTQITVIDGN

-1293 DAKKNT
+1293 GAKKNT

-1306 AVYSSNSDMNSALSA
+1306 AVYSSNSDMNSARSA

>member
-102 DGILDEIVEKAMEE
+102 DGILDEIAEKAMEE

-199 VSYDYDNLNDSEYL
+199 VSYDYDNLDDSEYL

-394 DALGHNYGAWEQTKA
+394 DA
-409 PTCTVKG
+409 
-416 TEVRICTR
+416 
-424 CNASETRNVDAL
+424 
-436 GHSFIHYAEKAATCT
+436 
-451 TDGWA
+451 
-456 AYDTCSRCG
+456 
-465 YSTYRQIP
+465 
-473 AAGHHYDA
+473 
-481 VATAPTCTERGYT
+481 
-494 THTCVCGIS
+494 
-503 YTDSYTDA
+503 

-549 SWDAVN
+549 SWNAVN
-555 GADKYWVYRSVDG
+555 GTDKYWIYRSVDG
-568 ETFDYYTRTDK
+568 ETFDYYARTDK
-579 PSFTDGSTSIGTTYH
+579 PSFTDGSTSIGTTYY

-600 AVLGERDVSSGRS
+600 AVLGGRDVSSGRS

-647 KYWVYRSTDGMN
+647 KYWVYRSTDGVN

-693 GKNVASAYNGTKS
+693 GKNVASADSGTKS

-815 LTWKAVKGADNYYIY
+815 LTWKAVKGADKYYIY

-915 YWIYRSIDGKN
+915 YWIYRSTDGKN
-926 FKCYDTTTKTSY
+926 FKYYDTTTKTSY

-1041 VKADSSNTKTAI
+1041 VKADNLNTKTAI

-1181 VSGTEITVIDGN
+1181 VSGTKITVIDGN

-1293 DAKKNT
+1293 GAKKNT

>member
-343 RTCAKCGASED
+343 RTCAKCGVSEN

-360 GHHYDAVATA
+360 
-370 PTCTEKGY
+370 
-378 TTHTCACG
+378 
-386 DSYTDSST
+386 
-394 DALGHNYGAWEQTKA
+394 
-409 PTCTVKG
+409 
-416 TEVRICTR
+416 
-424 CNASETRNVDAL
+424 
-436 GHSFIHYAEKAATCT
+436 
-451 TDGWA
+451 
-456 AYDTCSRCG
+456 
-465 YSTYRQIP
+465 
-473 AAGHHYDA
+473 GHHYDA

-494 THTCVCGIS
+494 THTCVCGLS

-511 VGHNYKAGICT
+511 AGHNYKAGICT

-549 SWDAVN
+549 SWNAVN

-568 ETFDYYTRTDK
+568 ETFDYYARTDK
-579 PSFTDGSTSIGTTYH
+579 PSFTDGSTSIGTTYY

-600 AVLGERDVSSGRS
+600 AVLGGRDVSSGRS

-647 KYWVYRSTDGMN
+647 KYWVYRSTDGVN

-693 GKNVASAYNGTKS
+693 GKNVASADSGTKS

-726 LKWSAVTGAEK
+726 LKWSAVTGAAK

-815 LTWKAVKGADNYYIY
+815 LTWKAVKGADNYWIY

-915 YWIYRSIDGKN
+915 YWIYRSTDGKN

-1041 VKADSSNTKTAI
+1041 VKADNSNTKTAI

-1181 VSGTEITVIDGN
+1181 VSGTKITVIDGN

-1293 DAKKNT
+1293 GAKKNT

>member
-88 RIAIRCPADAITPT
+88 RIAIRCPVDAITPT

-135 SCSLESDDEGLHY
+135 SYSLESDDEGLHY

-343 RTCAKCGASED
+343 RTCAKCGVSEN
-354 RAIPAT
+354 RAIPAA

-386 DSYTDSST
+386 DSYTDSS
-394 DALGHNYGAWEQTKA
+394 
-409 PTCTVKG
+409 
-416 TEVRICTR
+416 
-424 CNASETRNVDAL
+424 
-436 GHSFIHYAEKAATCT
+436 
-451 TDGWA
+451 
-456 AYDTCSRCG
+456 
-465 YSTYRQIP
+465 
-473 AAGHHYDA
+473 
-481 VATAPTCTERGYT
+481 
-494 THTCVCGIS
+494 
-503 YTDSYTDA
+503 TDA

-549 SWDAVN
+549 SWNAVN

-568 ETFDYYTRTDK
+568 ETFDYYARTDK

-600 AVLGERDVSSGRS
+600 AVLGGRDVSSGRS
-613 TAQSIQCRPAAPSVS
+613 TAQSIQRRPAAPSVS

-647 KYWVYRSTDGMN
+647 KYWVYRSTDGVN

-693 GKNVASAYNGTKS
+693 GKNVASADSGTKS

-726 LKWSAVTGAEK
+726 LKWSAVTGAAK

-815 LTWKAVKGADNYYIY
+815 LTWKAVKGADKYYIY

-915 YWIYRSIDGKN
+915 YWIYRSTDGEN

-1041 VKADSSNTKTAI
+1041 VKADNSNTKTAI

-1181 VSGTEITVIDGN
+1181 VSGTKITVIDGN

-1222 RSGDTRSDYS
+1222 RSGDKRSDYS

-1262 PGAAKYWVYRSTDG
+1262 PGAEKYWVYRSTDG

-1293 DAKKNT
+1293 GAKKNT

>member
-135 SCSLESDDEGLHY
+135 SYSLESDDEGRHY

-343 RTCAKCGASED
+343 RTCAKCGVSEN
-354 RAIPAT
+354 RA
-360 GHHYDAVATA
+360 
-370 PTCTEKGY
+370 
-378 TTHTCACG
+378 
-386 DSYTDSST
+386 
-394 DALGHNYGAWEQTKA
+394 
-409 PTCTVKG
+409 
-416 TEVRICTR
+416 
-424 CNASETRNVDAL
+424 
-436 GHSFIHYAEKAATCT
+436 
-451 TDGWA
+451 
-456 AYDTCSRCG
+456 
-465 YSTYRQIP
+465 IP

-494 THTCVCGIS
+494 THTCVCGLS

-511 VGHNYKAGICT
+511 AGHNYKAGICT

-549 SWDAVN
+549 SWNAVN
-555 GADKYWVYRSVDG
+555 GADKYWIYRSVDG
-568 ETFDYYTRTDK
+568 ETFDYYARTDK
-579 PSFTDGSTSIGTTYH
+579 PSFTDGSTSIGTTYY

-600 AVLGERDVSSGRS
+600 AVLGGRDVSSGRS
-613 TAQSIQCRPAAPSVS
+613 TAQSIQCRPAAPSVR
-628 IYRASGK
+628 IYRVNGK

-647 KYWVYRSTDGMN
+647 EYWVYRSTDGVN

-693 GKNVASAYNGTKS
+693 GKNVASADSGTKS

-726 LKWSAVTGAEK
+726 LKWSAVTGAAK

-784 DVASD
+784 NVASD

-815 LTWKAVKGADNYYIY
+815 LTWKAVKGADKYYIY

-915 YWIYRSIDGKN
+915 YWIYRSTDGKN

>member
-199 VSYDYDNLNDSEYL
+199 VSYDYDNLDDSEYL

-292 AEHTRYSEY
+292 AEHTQYSEY

-370 PTCTEKGY
+370 PTCTE
-378 TTHTCACG
+378 
-386 DSYTDSST
+386 
-394 DALGHNYGAWEQTKA
+394 
-409 PTCTVKG
+409 
-416 TEVRICTR
+416 
-424 CNASETRNVDAL
+424 
-436 GHSFIHYAEKAATCT
+436 
-451 TDGWA
+451 
-456 AYDTCSRCG
+456 
-465 YSTYRQIP
+465 
-473 AAGHHYDA
+473 
-481 VATAPTCTERGYT
+481 RGYT
-494 THTCVCGIS
+494 THTCVCGLS

-693 GKNVASAYNGTKS
+693 GKNVASAYSGTKS

-815 LTWKAVKGADNYYIY
+815 LTWKAVKGADKYYIY

-915 YWIYRSIDGKN
+915 YWIYRSTDGKN

-1041 VKADSSNTKTAI
+1041 VKADNSNTKTAI

-1276 KSFSYLNSTVGT
+1276 KSFSYLNGTVGT

-1293 DAKKNT
+1293 GAKKNT

>member
-102 DGILDEIVEKAMEE
+102 DGILDEIAEKAMEE

-135 SCSLESDDEGLHY
+135 SYSLESDDEGLHY

-343 RTCAKCGASED
+343 RTCAKCGVSEN

-386 DSYTDSST
+386 DSYTDSS
-394 DALGHNYGAWEQTKA
+394 
-409 PTCTVKG
+409 
-416 TEVRICTR
+416 
-424 CNASETRNVDAL
+424 
-436 GHSFIHYAEKAATCT
+436 
-451 TDGWA
+451 
-456 AYDTCSRCG
+456 
-465 YSTYRQIP
+465 
-473 AAGHHYDA
+473 
-481 VATAPTCTERGYT
+481 
-494 THTCVCGIS
+494 
-503 YTDSYTDA
+503 TDA

-549 SWDAVN
+549 SWNAVN
-555 GADKYWVYRSVDG
+555 GADKYWIYRSVDG
-568 ETFDYYTRTDK
+568 ETFDYYARTDK
-579 PSFTDGSTSIGTTYH
+579 PSFTDGSTSIGTTYY

-600 AVLGERDVSSGRS
+600 AVLGGRDVSSGRS

-647 KYWVYRSTDGMN
+647 KYWVYRSTDGVN

-815 LTWKAVKGADNYYIY
+815 LTWKAVKGADKYYIY

-915 YWIYRSIDGKN
+915 YWIYRSTDGKN

-956 KVVNGRNVVS
+956 KVVNGRNVAS

-1041 VKADSSNTKTAI
+1041 VKADNSNTKTAI

-1181 VSGTEITVIDGN
+1181 VSGTQITVIDGN

-1293 DAKKNT
+1293 GAKKNT

-1306 AVYSSNSDMNSALSA
+1306 AVYSSNSDMNSARSA

>member
-102 DGILDEIVEKAMEE
+102 DGILDEIAEKAMEE

-301 STEEFYRLYPMA
+301 STEKFYRLYPMA

-343 RTCAKCGASED
+343 RTCAKCGVSEN

-386 DSYTDSST
+386 DSYTDSS
-394 DALGHNYGAWEQTKA
+394 
-409 PTCTVKG
+409 
-416 TEVRICTR
+416 
-424 CNASETRNVDAL
+424 
-436 GHSFIHYAEKAATCT
+436 
-451 TDGWA
+451 
-456 AYDTCSRCG
+456 
-465 YSTYRQIP
+465 
-473 AAGHHYDA
+473 
-481 VATAPTCTERGYT
+481 
-494 THTCVCGIS
+494 
-503 YTDSYTDA
+503 TDA

-549 SWDAVN
+549 SWNAVN
-555 GADKYWVYRSVDG
+555 GADKYWIYRSVDG
-568 ETFDYYTRTDK
+568 ETFDYYARTDK
-579 PSFTDGSTSIGTTYH
+579 PSFTDGSTSIGTTYY

-600 AVLGERDVSSGRS
+600 AVLGGRDVSSGRS

-647 KYWVYRSTDGMN
+647 KYWVYRSTDGVN

-915 YWIYRSIDGKN
+915 YWIYRSTDGKN
-926 FKCYDTTTKTSY
+926 FKYYDTTTKTSY

-956 KVVNGRNVVS
+956 KVVNGRNVAS

-1167 DNDGFPG
+1167 DNDGSPG

-1181 VSGTEITVIDGN
+1181 VSGTQITVIDGN

-1306 AVYSSNSDMNSALSA
+1306 AVYSSNSDMNSARSA

>member
-135 SCSLESDDEGLHY
+135 SYSLESDDEGLHY

-343 RTCAKCGASED
+343 RTCAKCGVSEN

-360 GHHYDAVATA
+360 
-370 PTCTEKGY
+370 
-378 TTHTCACG
+378 
-386 DSYTDSST
+386 
-394 DALGHNYGAWEQTKA
+394 
-409 PTCTVKG
+409 
-416 TEVRICTR
+416 
-424 CNASETRNVDAL
+424 
-436 GHSFIHYAEKAATCT
+436 
-451 TDGWA
+451 
-456 AYDTCSRCG
+456 
-465 YSTYRQIP
+465 
-473 AAGHHYDA
+473 GHHYDA

-494 THTCVCGIS
+494 THTCVCGLS

-511 VGHNYKAGICT
+511 AGHNYKAGICT

-549 SWDAVN
+549 SWNAVN
-555 GADKYWVYRSVDG
+555 GADKYWIYRSVDG
-568 ETFDYYTRTDK
+568 ETFDYYARTDK
-579 PSFTDGSTSIGTTYH
+579 PSFTDGSTSIGTTYY

-600 AVLGERDVSSGRS
+600 AVLGGRDVSSGRS

-647 KYWVYRSTDGMN
+647 KYWVYRSTDGVN

-693 GKNVASAYNGTKS
+693 GKNVASADSGTKS

-815 LTWKAVKGADNYYIY
+815 LTWKAVKGADKYYIY

-915 YWIYRSIDGKN
+915 YWIYRSTDGKN
-926 FKCYDTTTKTSY
+926 FKYYDTTTKTSY

-1041 VKADSSNTKTAI
+1041 VKADNSNTKTAI

-1181 VSGTEITVIDGN
+1181 VSGTKITVIDGN

-1293 DAKKNT
+1293 GAKKNT

>member
-135 SCSLESDDEGLHY
+135 SYSLESDDEGLYY

-292 AEHTRYSEY
+292 AEHTRYNEY

-343 RTCAKCGASED
+343 RTCAKCGVSEN

-386 DSYTDSST
+386 
-394 DALGHNYGAWEQTKA
+394 L
-409 PTCTVKG
+409 
-416 TEVRICTR
+416 
-424 CNASETRNVDAL
+424 
-436 GHSFIHYAEKAATCT
+436 
-451 TDGWA
+451 
-456 AYDTCSRCG
+456 
-465 YSTYRQIP
+465 
-473 AAGHHYDA
+473 
-481 VATAPTCTERGYT
+481 
-494 THTCVCGIS
+494 S

-511 VGHNYKAGICT
+511 AGHNYKAGICT

-549 SWDAVN
+549 SWNAVN
-555 GADKYWVYRSVDG
+555 GADKYWIYRSVDG
-568 ETFDYYTRTDK
+568 ETFDYYARTDK
-579 PSFTDGSTSIGTTYH
+579 PSFTDGSTSIGTTYY

-600 AVLGERDVSSGRS
+600 AVLGGRDVSSGRS

-647 KYWVYRSTDGMN
+647 KYWVYRSTDGVN

-693 GKNVASAYNGTKS
+693 GKNVASAYSGTKS

-815 LTWKAVKGADNYYIY
+815 LTWKAVKGADKYYIY

-852 STNIGTTYYYKVRAV
+852 STNIGTTYYYKVRTV

-915 YWIYRSIDGKN
+915 YWIYRSTDGKN

-995 WDAVDGATGYY
+995 WDAVDGAIGYY

-1041 VKADSSNTKTAI
+1041 VKADNSNTKTAI

-1181 VSGTEITVIDGN
+1181 VSGTKITVIDGN

-1262 PGAAKYWVYRSTDG
+1262 PGAAKYWIYRSTDG

>member
-102 DGILDEIVEKAMEE
+102 DGILDEIAEKAMEE

-292 AEHTRYSEY
+292 AGHTRYSEY

-313 ETKYVV
+313 EKKYAV

-343 RTCAKCGASED
+343 RTCAKCGVSEN

-360 GHHYDAVATA
+360 
-370 PTCTEKGY
+370 
-378 TTHTCACG
+378 
-386 DSYTDSST
+386 
-394 DALGHNYGAWEQTKA
+394 
-409 PTCTVKG
+409 
-416 TEVRICTR
+416 
-424 CNASETRNVDAL
+424 
-436 GHSFIHYAEKAATCT
+436 
-451 TDGWA
+451 
-456 AYDTCSRCG
+456 
-465 YSTYRQIP
+465 
-473 AAGHHYDA
+473 GHHYDA

-494 THTCVCGIS
+494 THTCACGDS
-503 YTDSYTDA
+503 YTDSSTDA

-549 SWDAVN
+549 SWNAVN

-568 ETFDYYTRTDK
+568 ETFDYYARTDK
-579 PSFTDGSTSIGTTYH
+579 PSFTDGSTSIGTTYY

-600 AVLGERDVSSGRS
+600 AVLGGRDVSSGRS

-635 PQLKWNAVSGAA
+635 PQLKWNAVSGTA
-647 KYWVYRSTDGMN
+647 KYWVYRSTDGVN

-815 LTWKAVKGADNYYIY
+815 LTWKAVKGADKYYIY

-915 YWIYRSIDGKN
+915 YWIYRSTDGKN

-949 CYKVKAV
+949 YYKVKAV

-1041 VKADSSNTKTAI
+1041 VKADNSNTKTAI

-1181 VSGTEITVIDGN
+1181 VSGTQITVIDGN

-1293 DAKKNT
+1293 GAKKNT

>member
-135 SCSLESDDEGLHY
+135 SYSLESDDEGLHY

-394 DALGHNYGAWEQTKA
+394 DA
-409 PTCTVKG
+409 
-416 TEVRICTR
+416 
-424 CNASETRNVDAL
+424 
-436 GHSFIHYAEKAATCT
+436 
-451 TDGWA
+451 
-456 AYDTCSRCG
+456 
-465 YSTYRQIP
+465 
-473 AAGHHYDA
+473 
-481 VATAPTCTERGYT
+481 
-494 THTCVCGIS
+494 
-503 YTDSYTDA
+503 

-549 SWDAVN
+549 SWNAVN

-568 ETFDYYTRTDK
+568 ETFDYYARTDK

-815 LTWKAVKGADNYYIY
+815 LTWKAVKGADNYWIY

-1041 VKADSSNTKTAI
+1041 VKADNSNTKTAI

-1149 IPNVGDIIFFDWD
+1149 IPNIGDIIFFDWD

-1293 DAKKNT
+1293 GAKKNT

-1306 AVYSSNSDMNSALSA
+1306 AVYSSNSDMNSARSA

>member
-1 MKKRIISCI
+1 M
-10 LTVLI
+10 LI

-135 SCSLESDDEGLHY
+135 SYSLESDDEGLHY

-313 ETKYVV
+313 KTKYVV

-343 RTCAKCGASED
+343 RTCAKCGVSEN

-386 DSYTDSST
+386 DSYTDSS
-394 DALGHNYGAWEQTKA
+394 
-409 PTCTVKG
+409 
-416 TEVRICTR
+416 
-424 CNASETRNVDAL
+424 
-436 GHSFIHYAEKAATCT
+436 
-451 TDGWA
+451 
-456 AYDTCSRCG
+456 
-465 YSTYRQIP
+465 
-473 AAGHHYDA
+473 
-481 VATAPTCTERGYT
+481 
-494 THTCVCGIS
+494 
-503 YTDSYTDA
+503 TDA

-549 SWDAVN
+549 SWNAVN

-568 ETFDYYTRTDK
+568 ETFDYYARTDK
-579 PSFTDGSTSIGTTYH
+579 PSFTDGSTSIGTTYY

-600 AVLGERDVSSGRS
+600 AVLGGRDVSSGRS

-635 PQLKWNAVSGAA
+635 PQLKWNAVSGAE
-647 KYWVYRSTDGMN
+647 KYWVYRSTDGVN

-693 GKNVASAYNGTKS
+693 GKNVASADSGTKS

-726 LKWSAVTGAEK
+726 LKWSAVTGAAK

-770 YYYKVKAAAVVNGK
+770 YYYKVKAAAVENGK
-784 DVASD
+784 NVASD

-815 LTWKAVKGADNYYIY
+815 LTWKAVKGADKYYIY

-915 YWIYRSIDGKN
+915 YWIYRSTDGKN
-926 FKCYDTTTKTSY
+926 FKYYDTTTKTSY

-1041 VKADSSNTKTAI
+1041 VKADNSNTKTAI

-1181 VSGTEITVIDGN
+1181 VSGTKITVIDGN

>member
-102 DGILDEIVEKAMEE
+102 DGILDEIAEKAMEE

-135 SCSLESDDEGLHY
+135 SYSLESDDEGLHY

-343 RTCAKCGASED
+343 RTCAKCGVSEN

-386 DSYTDSST
+386 DSYTDSS
-394 DALGHNYGAWEQTKA
+394 
-409 PTCTVKG
+409 
-416 TEVRICTR
+416 
-424 CNASETRNVDAL
+424 
-436 GHSFIHYAEKAATCT
+436 
-451 TDGWA
+451 
-456 AYDTCSRCG
+456 
-465 YSTYRQIP
+465 
-473 AAGHHYDA
+473 
-481 VATAPTCTERGYT
+481 
-494 THTCVCGIS
+494 
-503 YTDSYTDA
+503 TDA

-549 SWDAVN
+549 SWNAVN

-568 ETFDYYTRTDK
+568 ETFDYYARTDK
-579 PSFTDGSTSIGTTYH
+579 PSFTDGSTSIGTTYY

-600 AVLGERDVSSGRS
+600 AVLGGRDVSSGRS

-628 IYRASGK
+628 IYRVNGK

-647 KYWVYRSTDGMN
+647 KYWVYRSTDGVN

-693 GKNVASAYNGTKS
+693 GKNVASADSGTKS

-915 YWIYRSIDGKN
+915 YWIYRSTDGKN

-956 KVVNGRNVVS
+956 KVVNGRNVAS

-1041 VKADSSNTKTAI
+1041 VKADNSNTKTAI

-1181 VSGTEITVIDGN
+1181 VSGTKITVIDGN

-1293 DAKKNT
+1293 GAKKNT